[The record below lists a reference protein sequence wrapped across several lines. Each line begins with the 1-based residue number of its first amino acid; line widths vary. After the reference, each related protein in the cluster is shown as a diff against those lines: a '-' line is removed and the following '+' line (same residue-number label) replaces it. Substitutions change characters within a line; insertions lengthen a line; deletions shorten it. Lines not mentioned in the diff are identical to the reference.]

1 MKTNNA
7 LIEQAYDT
15 IYDYL
20 MNRSDAADAYKKAL
34 ARNTV
39 DRYNNRADAALLPLL
54 FDLRDAIQ
62 QNGAKNS
69 GNGNLRKAMEKII
82 KDADE
87 SRPIFKGAY
96 YDAENECTVVTDAFS
111 LICTKESV
119 ELPPAHLDEGQKWVD
134 YKRIVPSSDCMREV
148 KLPTVAELKTYIK
161 LNKNNERVLVP
172 NDRNKPMVAYLLLN
186 EDGELI
192 SMYDAKR
199 LLSVIDGLGDD
210 AKAYV
215 DWKKPSINPILI
227 ETETTKALVCPI
239 RIYNSND
246 MERRGLK
253 YETRYSAAWE

>member
-20 MNRSDAADAYKKAL
+20 MNRSDATDAYKKAL

-69 GNGNLRKAMEKII
+69 GKGNLRKAMEKII
-82 KDADE
+82 KDSDE

-96 YDAENECTVVTDAFS
+96 YDVENECTVVTDTFS

-119 ELPPAHLDEGQKWVD
+119 ELPLVHLDEGQKWLD
-134 YKRIVPSSDCMREV
+134 YKRIMPTSDCMREV
-148 KLPTVAELKTYIK
+148 KLPTVSELKTYIK
-161 LNKNNERVLVP
+161 LNKNDENVLVP
-172 NDRNKPMVAYLLLN
+172 SEKGKKDTLVWLLKN
-186 EDGELI
+186 EEGELI
-192 SMYDAKR
+192 SMFGAKR
-199 LLSVIDGLGDD
+199 LLNLIEGLGDN

-215 DWKKPSINPILI
+215 DWKKASICPMII
-227 ETETTKALVCPI
+227 ETETTKALICPM
-239 RIYNSND
+239 RIYNNAD

-253 YETRYSAAWE
+253 YETRYGAA